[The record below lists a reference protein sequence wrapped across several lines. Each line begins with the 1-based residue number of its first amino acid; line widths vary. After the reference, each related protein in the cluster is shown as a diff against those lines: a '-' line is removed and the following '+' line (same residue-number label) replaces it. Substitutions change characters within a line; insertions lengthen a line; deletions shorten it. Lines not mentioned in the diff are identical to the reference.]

1 LTSSH
6 QNDAPHIYLAFEWPA
21 SALDGIWDR
30 VLAANGREPVFRPFL
45 WLVILAIPAIAIW
58 LIGSG
63 AFNARTPIEDK
74 FRTLL
79 TLPIRLRRSTR
90 VLQAV
95 TVSAGVFG
103 ATLVVL
109 GVTAGLS
116 HGVYQVGG
124 RYYAS
129 PGGIVVQISKEE
141 FYRMSVG
148 AMRFEAGILIL
159 MYTLLFAY
167 SVAEPHSART
177 R

>member
-1 LTSSH
+1 MMRRISIALSSGL
-6 QNDAPHIYLAFEWPA
+6 LALSMAF
-21 SALDGIWDR
+21 GIA
-30 VLAANGREPVFRPFL
+30 VLAAKGRESVFRPFL
-45 WLVILAIPAIAIW
+45 WLVILAIPAIIVQ

-63 AFNARTPIEDK
+63 AFNARIPIEDK

-79 TLPIRLRRSTR
+79 TLPVRLRRSTR

-109 GVTAGLS
+109 GVTAGLDLS
-116 HGVYQVGG
+116 HGVYQAGG

-141 FYRMSVG
+141 FYRMSLG
-148 AMRFEAGILIL
+148 AMRFEAGLLILI
-159 MYTLLFAY
+159 YTLLFAF
-167 SVAEPHSART
+167 SVAKPHSARA

>member
-1 LTSSH
+1 MMRRISIALSSGL
-6 QNDAPHIYLAFEWPA
+6 LALSMAFGI
-21 SALDGIWDR
+21 AL
-30 VLAANGREPVFRPFL
+30 LAANGREPVFRPFL
-45 WLVILAIPAIAIW
+45 WLVILAIPAIIVQ

-63 AFNARTPIEDK
+63 AFNARIPIEDK

-79 TLPIRLRRSTR
+79 TLPVRLRRSTR

-116 HGVYQVGG
+116 HGVYQAGG

-141 FYRMSVG
+141 FYRMSLG

-159 MYTLLFAY
+159 TYTLLFAF
-167 SVAEPHSART
+167 SVAKPHSARA

>member
-1 LTSSH
+1 MMRRISIALSSGL
-6 QNDAPHIYLAFEWPA
+6 LALSMAFGI
-21 SALDGIWDR
+21 AL
-30 VLAANGREPVFRPFL
+30 LAANGREPVFRPFL
-45 WLVILAIPAIAIW
+45 WLVILAIPAIIVQ

-63 AFNARTPIEDK
+63 AFNARIPIEDK

-79 TLPIRLRRSTR
+79 TLPVRLRRSTR

-116 HGVYQVGG
+116 HGVYQAGG

-141 FYRMSVG
+141 SYRTSLG

-159 MYTLLFAY
+159 IYTLLFAF
-167 SVAEPHSART
+167 SVAKPHSARA